1 VAINSSVPFGFRSFG
16 HRDGSAPTAGMSRYW
31 VSTADTFPHFS
42 GDLVQ
47 MSSVTA
53 GCISAWPG
61 STGTVPP
68 VGVAVGYE
76 YYSPTVG
83 RVVWDKQIPAGA
95 GSAAPVNSTIG
106 GAIAYVID
114 DPEMQ
119 FLARVQSS
127 AWNPQYIGWS
137 ITTSTQAGSLSSQ
150 GNTTTGIS
158 VQALN
163 SSTLLAAGSSHPF
176 VVVDT
181 YNNYAP
187 PGTDGTDNSSNY
199 NIVVVAPN
207 NWARRA
213 GVTYVST

>member
-1 VAINSSVPFGFRSFG
+1 MAINSSVPFGFRSFG
-16 HRDGSAPTAGMSRYW
+16 HRDGSAPTAGMSRYF

-47 MSSVTA
+47 MSTTYGFVT
-53 GCISAWPG
+53 GFGTGG
-61 STGTVPP
+61 STNFTP
-68 VGVAVGYE
+68 VGVAVGFE

-83 RVVWDKQIPAGA
+83 RVIWDKQIPAGA
-95 GSAAPVNSTIG
+95 GSAAPVNSTVG
-106 GAIAYVID
+106 GALAYVID

-127 AWNPQYIGWS
+127 AWNPTYIGWS

-150 GNTTTGIS
+150 GNTATGLS
-158 VQALN
+158 VMSLN
-163 SSTLLAAGSSHPF
+163 SSTVLSPASSYPF

-213 GVTYVST
+213 GTIYAST